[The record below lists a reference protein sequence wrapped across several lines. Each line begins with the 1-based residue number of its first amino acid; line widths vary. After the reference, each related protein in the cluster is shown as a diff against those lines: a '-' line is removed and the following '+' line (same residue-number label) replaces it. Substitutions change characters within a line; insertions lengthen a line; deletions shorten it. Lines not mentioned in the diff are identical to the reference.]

1 MDLNTYLTSLFATED
16 ELLSGMNQELEKREF
31 PLVSVPPLVGKLLA
45 LLIQITDA
53 KKVLE
58 IGTLGGYSAI
68 WMGRALPEKG
78 HLITLEK
85 DEEHAAFA
93 EENLRKAGLDEKVE
107 IRVGDALASLEELK
121 KEGVCFDLT
130 FIDADK
136 GNYTRYLEEAIALS
150 HPGSLITADNLLL
163 HGRVLD
169 EREQGPS
176 PVELRNMNQRLAN
189 DPRLD
194 AIILPIG
201 DGVGLARVKH
211 TNLASI

>member
-1 MDLNTYLTSLFATED
+1 MDIHTYLTSLFAEED
-16 ELLSGMNQELEKREF
+16 ELLSGMNQRLQEKGF

-45 LLIQITDA
+45 LLVQITGA

-68 WMGRALPEKG
+68 WMGRALSGEG
-78 HLITLEK
+78 RLISLEK

-93 EENLRKAGLDEKVE
+93 EENLRKAELEGKVE
-107 IRVGDALASLEELK
+107 IRVGDALDSLKELR
-121 KEGVCFDLT
+121 KEGACFDLI

-169 EREQGPS
+169 EQEQGPS

-189 DPRLD
+189 DPRLE

-201 DGVGLARVKH
+201 DGVGLARVKD
-211 TNLASI
+211 